1 MGGGWRRVQ
10 KRVFLGCKKHSFSG
24 SEEELK
30 KPPADPKEEM
40 WGGDGGGL
48 QKSVFLGC
56 KKHAFSGSEEKLKK
70 PPADHK
76 KKIFLR
82 GDQKRIQK
90 SGQRTSKRR
99 CGGGMGEGP
108 RSVFF

>member
-1 MGGGWRRVQ
+1 MVSLNLLARQRRCYCCCDRGCFCVAIAVVVRSGGDGGGSQ

-30 KPPADPKEEM
+30 KPPADHKE
-40 WGGDGGGL
+40 
-48 QKSVFLGC
+48 
-56 KKHAFSGSEEKLKK
+56 
-70 PPADHK
+70 
-76 KKIFLR
+76 KIFLR